1 MKNFV
6 LSYQMKAVRLSPKPY
21 ILCSLGSF
29 LSIRT
34 ETNYLRDLIAGF
46 WNLLMQGNLLRIDTK
61 IEDMVDKNLNGTLS
75 NEETPLQVMLERAIQ
90 GDERAFKKIY
100 DLLSG
105 KMYSLCVRYAGNTN
119 DANDMFQEAFIRV
132 YRSLGAYK
140 GIGVFEGWVRKIFV
154 NTCLDHLKSKQRLL
168 YSELGTHEET
178 RTSTDM
184 SGIDRLSKDELIKI
198 IQQLPNGYR
207 LVVNLYL
214 VEGYSHKE
222 ISEMLGIA
230 EGTSKSQ
237 LSRARLLLQKEIL
250 EKNG

>member
-1 MKNFV
+1 
-6 LSYQMKAVRLSPKPY
+6 
-21 ILCSLGSF
+21 
-29 LSIRT
+29 
-34 ETNYLRDLIAGF
+34 
-46 WNLLMQGNLLRIDTK
+46 
-61 IEDMVDKNLNGTLS
+61 MVDKNLSSIQS
-75 NEETPLQVMLERAIQ
+75 NDEYPFQVILERAIE
-90 GDERAFKKIY
+90 GDERAFKRIY
-100 DLLSG
+100 DLLAG
-105 KMYSLCVRYAGNTN
+105 KMYSLCVRFAGNTN

-132 YRSLGAYK
+132 YKSLGAYK

-154 NTCLDHLKSKQRLL
+154 NTCLDHLKSKQRRL
-168 YSELGTHEET
+168 YSELNESVET
-178 RTSTDM
+178 RVSTDLN
-184 SGIDRLSKDELIKI
+184 GIDKLSKEELMRI

-207 LVVNLYL
+207 LIVNLYL

>member
-1 MKNFV
+1 M
-6 LSYQMKAVRLSPKPY
+6 
-21 ILCSLGSF
+21 
-29 LSIRT
+29 
-34 ETNYLRDLIAGF
+34 E
-46 WNLLMQGNLLRIDTK
+46 GNPLKINIK
-61 IEDMVDKNLNGTLS
+61 IEEMVDKNLTTTQSNGDH
-75 NEETPLQVMLERAIQ
+75 PFQVILEKAIQ
-90 GDERAFKKIY
+90 GDERAFRQIY
-100 DLLSG
+100 DSLAG

-119 DANDMFQEAFIRV
+119 DANDVFQEGFIRV
-132 YRSLGAYK
+132 YKSLGAYK

-168 YSELGTHEET
+168 YSELNDDVET
-178 RTSTDM
+178 RASKDLN
-184 SGIDRLSKDELIKI
+184 GIDKLSKEELMRI

-207 LVVNLYL
+207 IIVNLYL

>member
-1 MKNFV
+1 M
-6 LSYQMKAVRLSPKPY
+6 
-21 ILCSLGSF
+21 
-29 LSIRT
+29 
-34 ETNYLRDLIAGF
+34 
-46 WNLLMQGNLLRIDTK
+46 GNLYFK
-61 IEDMVDKNLNGTLS
+61 KEEMVEKNLGNTLS
-75 NEETPLQVMLERAIQ
+75 NDDYPFQVILERAIQ
-90 GDERAFKKIY
+90 GDEKAFKHIY
-100 DLLSG
+100 DSLAG
-105 KMYSLCVRYAGNTN
+105 KMYSLCVRYAGNSN

-132 YRSLGAYK
+132 YRSLAAYK
-140 GIGVFEGWVRKIFV
+140 GVGVFEGWVRKIFV
-154 NTCLDHLKSKQRLL
+154 NTCLDHLKNKQRLL
-168 YSELGTHEET
+168 YSELNSYTDV
-178 RTSTDM
+178 RTSSDLD
-184 SGIDRLSKDELIKI
+184 GIEKISKEELIKI

>member
-1 MKNFV
+1 
-6 LSYQMKAVRLSPKPY
+6 
-21 ILCSLGSF
+21 
-29 LSIRT
+29 
-34 ETNYLRDLIAGF
+34 
-46 WNLLMQGNLLRIDTK
+46 
-61 IEDMVDKNLNGTLS
+61 MVDKNLGGTLS
-75 NEETPLQVMLERAIQ
+75 NDDYPFQVILERAIQ
-90 GDERAFKKIY
+90 GDEKAFRRIY
-100 DLLSG
+100 DSLAG

-119 DANDMFQEAFIRV
+119 DANDMFQEGFIRV
-132 YRSLGAYK
+132 YRSLAAFK

-154 NTCLDHLKSKQRLL
+154 NTCLDHLKNKQRLL
-168 YSELGTHEET
+168 YSELN
-178 RTSTDM
+178 SQTDVHTAVDLD
-184 SGIDRLSKDELIKI
+184 GIDKLSKEELIKI

-222 ISEMLGIA
+222 IAEMLGIA

>member
-1 MKNFV
+1 M
-6 LSYQMKAVRLSPKPY
+6 
-21 ILCSLGSF
+21 G
-29 LSIRT
+29 
-34 ETNYLRDLIAGF
+34 E
-46 WNLLMQGNLLRIDTK
+46 
-61 IEDMVDKNLNGTLS
+61 KNLGNTLS
-75 NEETPLQVMLERAIQ
+75 NDDYPFQVILERAIQ
-90 GDERAFKKIY
+90 GDEKAFKRIY
-100 DLLSG
+100 DSLSG
-105 KMYSLCVRYAGNTN
+105 KMYSLCVRYAGNSN

-132 YRSLGAYK
+132 YKSLGSYK
-140 GIGVFEGWVRKIFV
+140 GMGAFEGWVRKIFV
-154 NTCLDHLKSKQRLL
+154 NTCLDHLKNKQRLL
-168 YSELGTHEET
+168 YSELNSHIDV
-178 RTSTDM
+178 RTAADLN
-184 SGIDRLSKDELIKI
+184 GIDKLSKEELIKI